1 MAIGLVNRF
10 SEGAGAEV
18 YDKVSGVLDA
28 RGNPPEG
35 MIFHSAGELEGVFQV
50 FNIWESR
57 EHFDRFREERLVPA
71 MIEAM
76 GEEAVDQMPAADY
89 IEVKIHEYVIP

>member
-18 YDKVSGVLDA
+18 YDKVSGALDA

-35 MIFHSAGELEGVFQV
+35 MIFHSAGELEGIFQV

-57 EHFDRFREERLVPA
+57 EHFDRFREERLMPA
-71 MIEAM
+71 MKEAM
-76 GEEAVDQMPAADY
+76 GEEAVAQMPTADY
-89 IEVKIHEYVIP
+89 LEVKIHEYVIP